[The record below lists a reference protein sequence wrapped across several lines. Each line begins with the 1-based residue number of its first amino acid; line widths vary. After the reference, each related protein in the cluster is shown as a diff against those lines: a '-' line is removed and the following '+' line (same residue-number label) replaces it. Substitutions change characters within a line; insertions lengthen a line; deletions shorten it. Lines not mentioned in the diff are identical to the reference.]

1 MKNLLEIEKGF
12 TPFVE
17 HVWQDFISI
26 NEGEQPTLINLS
38 LSIYNDAN
46 SEIIKQH
53 GNIED
58 TQKYRQNEL
67 EVRVVPEEPVVG
79 DYYIIAYYN
88 NEKKANINAIL
99 SILRTI
105 FVCVVLAF
113 AAILFSKDAS
123 DLVLTP
129 IENMLR
135 KINNIT

>member
-1 MKNLLEIEKGF
+1 M
-12 TPFVE
+12 
-17 HVWQDFISI
+17 
-26 NEGEQPTLINLS
+26 
-38 LSIYNDAN
+38 
-46 SEIIKQH
+46 
-53 GNIED
+53 
-58 TQKYRQNEL
+58 
-67 EVRVVPEEPVVG
+67 VPESPVKG
-79 DYYIIAYYN
+79 DFYLIAYYN
-88 NEKKANINAIL
+88 NKRKANINAIL